1 MCASAFVLK
10 RTHTHTISLSS
21 LFLSFISHSL
31 ISALC
36 SLLSALISL
45 LSLSLSLSLFISHS
59 HSLSHLSLISLSLPL
74 SSLCYLSAISFSQ
87 AGVLPPIAKLPA
99 FVDRV
104 ETIAR
109 SVRAGRSAVVE
120 STYHKLV
127 GAAFRWLEAAAKVQ
141 SALLGVCDW
150 D

>member
-1 MCASAFVLK
+1 MCPRVE
-10 RTHTHTISLSS
+10 THTHSHYLTI
-21 LFLSFISHSL
+21 IY
-31 ISALC
+31 
-36 SLLSALISL
+36 
-45 LSLSLSLSLFISHS
+45 LSLP
-59 HSLSHLSLISLSLPL
+59 HLCVSLISLSLIPH
-74 SSLCYLSAISFSQ
+74 LSAISLLQ

-127 GAAFRWLEAAAKVQ
+127 GAAFRWLEAAAKVLY
-141 SALLGVCDW
+141 SGLLVCDW

>member
-1 MCASAFVLK
+1 M
-10 RTHTHTISLSS
+10 
-21 LFLSFISHSL
+21 
-31 ISALC
+31 
-36 SLLSALISL
+36 
-45 LSLSLSLSLFISHS
+45 
-59 HSLSHLSLISLSLPL
+59 
-74 SSLCYLSAISFSQ
+74 
-87 AGVLPPIAKLPA
+87 LPPIAKLPA

-141 SALLGVCDW
+141 SALFLPRFMGTEFVSAMCVYVHVYPCSVSWGLNLNVWCVCVYACMCIW
-150 D
+150 V

>member
-1 MCASAFVLK
+1 MSFLSSALSFSL
-10 RTHTHTISLSS
+10 ISLSA
-21 LFLSFISHSL
+21 LFLSL
-31 ISALC
+31 LSALC
-36 SLLSALISL
+36 SLLSALF
-45 LSLSLSLSLFISHS
+45 LSL
-59 HSLSHLSLISLSLPL
+59 
-74 SSLCYLSAISFSQ
+74 CSQ

-127 GAAFRWLEAAAKVQ
+127 GAAFRWLEAAAKV
-141 SALLGVCDW
+141 
-150 D
+150 